1 MLINV
6 KIWVGLFYV
15 SYRIYVFYVFYVIY
29 VIYVFYGGEIVGCGV
44 AIFANLFITL
54 HIGCARAF
62 YYILYRM
69 RPAGPSSH
77 T

>member
-1 MLINV
+1 MLKNM
-6 KIWVGLFYV
+6 KIWVGRFYG

-29 VIYVFYGGEIVGCGV
+29 VIYVIYVFLGGEIVGCGV

-69 RPAGPSSH
+69 RPAGR
-77 T
+77 